1 MATNSRPRKS
11 LVQELLETVLLTV
24 ILFGAAKFS
33 LQTFM
38 VQGQSMNPTLQDN
51 EYILVDR
58 ISYRFHQDGLPSR
71 GDIVVFKAPPVPS
84 EDYIKRVIAL
94 PGDIVAVR
102 PVAGPD
108 HVPVNH
114 IFVNGR
120 MLSEPYIAAPPDGS
134 SMVFNNVNCVS
145 ARGCQYT
152 VPSKDVF
159 VMGDNRNRSYDSR
172 MWGPLPVANIVGRAL
187 ISYWPLNR
195 LSFIQSQF
203 SYTTSR
209 P

>member
-1 MATNSRPRKS
+1 MASNPRPRKS

-38 VQGQSMNPTLQDN
+38 VQGQSMNPTLQDS

-71 GDIVVFKAPPVPS
+71 GDIVVFKAPPSPS

-94 PGDIVAVR
+94 PGDTVAVR
-102 PVAGPD
+102 PVVGPN
-108 HVPVNH
+108 HVAVNH
-114 IFVNGR
+114 VFVNGH
-120 MLSEPYIAAPPDGS
+120 MLSEPYIAEPPDGL
-134 SMVFNNVNCVS
+134 SMVFSNVNCVS

-152 VPSKDVF
+152 VPGNDVF

-187 ISYWPLNR
+187 VSYWPLNH
-195 LSFIQSQF
+195 LSFIQSQS
-203 SYTTSR
+203 SYH
-209 P
+209 

>member
-1 MATNSRPRKS
+1 MDTDRNARPRKP

-51 EYILVDR
+51 DYILVDR
-58 ISYRFHQDGLPSR
+58 ISYRFHQGGLPSR
-71 GDIVVFKAPPVPS
+71 GDIVVFKAPPDPS

-102 PVAGPD
+102 PVAGPN
-108 HVPVNH
+108 HVAVNH
-114 IFVNGR
+114 VFVDGR
-120 MLSEPYIAAPPDGS
+120 MLSEPYIAEPPDQS
-134 SMVFNNVNCVS
+134 SMIFASVNCTSVQ
-145 ARGCQYT
+145 GCAYR
-152 VPSKDVF
+152 VPGNDVF
-159 VMGDNRNRSYDSR
+159 VMGDNRNHSYDSR

-187 ISYWPLNR
+187 ISYWPLNH
-195 LSFIQSQF
+195 LSFIQSQS
-203 SYTTSR
+203 SYR
-209 P
+209 

>member
-1 MATNSRPRKS
+1 MDTDRNARPRKS

-51 EYILVDR
+51 DYILVDR
-58 ISYRFHQDGLPSR
+58 ISYRFHQGGLPSR
-71 GDIVVFKAPPVPS
+71 GDIVVFKAPPAPS

-102 PVAGPD
+102 PVAGPN
-108 HVPVNH
+108 HVVVNH
-114 IFVNGR
+114 VFVDGR
-120 MLSEPYIAAPPDGS
+120 MLSEPYIAEPPDQS
-134 SMVFNNVNCVS
+134 SMIFASVNCTSVQ
-145 ARGCQYT
+145 GCAYR
-152 VPSKDVF
+152 VPGNDVF
-159 VMGDNRNRSYDSR
+159 VMGDNRNHSYDSR

-187 ISYWPLNR
+187 ISYWPLNH
-195 LSFIQSQF
+195 LSFIQSQS
-203 SYTTSR
+203 SYR
-209 P
+209 